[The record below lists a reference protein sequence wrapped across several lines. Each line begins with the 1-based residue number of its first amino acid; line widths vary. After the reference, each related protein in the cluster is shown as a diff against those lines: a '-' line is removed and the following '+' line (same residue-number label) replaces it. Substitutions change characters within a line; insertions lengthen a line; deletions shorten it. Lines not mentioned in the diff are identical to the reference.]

1 MSEMDSSRRPAN
13 SLDEETVGGAGPSC
27 PSRVPPDG
35 GYGWVIVFA
44 DFIVKFVTGSIMPC
58 FGIVYVYLVQSG
70 YTNAQVAIAPAIMN
84 ALTNL
89 LAPFSTALSRYYS
102 HRRLVCLGV
111 ALVASGLFICSFSSH
126 IILFYVSYGVVIGT
140 GTALLSPQGFL
151 ASQKYFTSKR
161 VTANSLPML
170 GTSIGFMTFPILLN
184 HFVQEYS
191 HRGSFILWSGI
202 VLHGFIGASLL
213 HPVEWHM
220 KPNKTIPLKVLT
232 RRNTAPDM
240 DGQRCAKYDR
250 QQRNSLRSSVNDDD
264 SNEDLSVCGDES
276 DLPELEKP
284 GSVGDL
290 LNRSIRRKSGRSSS
304 LNNARQIF
312 GSSSNVDAFGSSN
325 SAQMEAGNVELQD
338 AGSVCCGMTVP
349 HFSEIFNFTLLKNP
363 AFLISSCS
371 SVSNRMVYMC
381 FVTYLPS
388 ISQDLGLKRDTPYLM
403 MCIAVFELIANV
415 TTSII
420 SDRCFMP
427 RRYFIIFA
435 STGAC
440 ISCLSVTFS
449 RDFWSLA
456 LCCCGYGFCVGI
468 IICVGPVLL
477 VEYLGLELL
486 PYSYG
491 LLLFM
496 NGFSGL
502 VIFTVT
508 GLLNDMAGNYVTTYI
523 GLSFLSLVAA
533 VLWSSINLCYNALD
547 SDHS

>member
-1 MSEMDSSRRPAN
+1 
-13 SLDEETVGGAGPSC
+13 
-27 PSRVPPDG
+27 
-35 GYGWVIVFA
+35 
-44 DFIVKFVTGSIMPC
+44 MPC

-102 HRRLVCLGV
+102 HRRLVCLGI
-111 ALVASGLFICSFSSH
+111 ALVAAGLFICSFSNH

-151 ASQKYFTSKR
+151 TSQKYFTSKR
-161 VTANSLPML
+161 VTAHSLSML
-170 GTSIGFMTFPILLN
+170 GTSIGFMTVPILLN

-232 RRNTAPDM
+232 SRNTAPDM
-240 DGQRCAKYDR
+240 DGQRCTKYDR
-250 QQRNSLRSSVNDDD
+250 QQRNSLRSSVNDD

-276 DLPELEKP
+276 DLPALEKP

-290 LNRSIRRKSGRSSS
+290 LSRSIRRKSGRSSS
-304 LNNARQIF
+304 LNNALQIF
-312 GSSSNVDAFGSSN
+312 GSSSIVDAFGSSN

-349 HFSEIFNFTLLKNP
+349 QFSEIFNFTLLKNP

-388 ISQDLGLKRDTPYLM
+388 ISQDLGLNRDTPYLM
-403 MCIAVFELIANV
+403 MCIAVFELIAKV

-420 SDRCFMP
+420 SDRCFTP

-435 STGAC
+435 ATGAC

-449 RDFWSLA
+449 QDFWSLA

-468 IICVGPVLL
+468 MMCIGPVLL

-502 VIFTVT
+502 LIFTVT
-508 GLLNDMAGNYVTTYI
+508 GLLNDMAGSYVTTYI
-523 GLSFLSLVAA
+523 GLSFLSLVPA
-533 VLWSSINLCYNALD
+533 VSWSSINLCYNALD